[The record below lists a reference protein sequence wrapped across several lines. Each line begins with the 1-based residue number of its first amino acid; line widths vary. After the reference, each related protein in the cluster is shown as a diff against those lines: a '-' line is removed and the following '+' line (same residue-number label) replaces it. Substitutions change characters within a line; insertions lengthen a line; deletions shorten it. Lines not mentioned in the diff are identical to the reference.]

1 MNWYLPQYH
10 VCAQLPNPRRV
21 ESSLEVIVFGGWE
34 ENGEGKGGKPLE
46 SENIFFKGNEKYLE
60 KENIVF
66 GSEEKSQERKGGNY
80 LEKENLFFCG
90 GEKTDM
96 ERRKNLEKKNV
107 FWGLYRDAVESA
119 FCEVFLVFFYL
130 KF

>member
-1 MNWYLPQYH
+1 M
-10 VCAQLPNPRRV
+10 
-21 ESSLEVIVFGGWE
+21 
-34 ENGEGKGGKPLE
+34 E

-90 GEKTDM
+90 GEEKQIWKGGKIW
-96 ERRKNLEKKNV
+96 RRKMFFEDCTEMLLSQHFVRFFWCFFILNFNYMPSETDFTQEKSH
-107 FWGLYRDAVESA
+107 FHPAS
-119 FCEVFLVFFYL
+119 
-130 KF
+130 